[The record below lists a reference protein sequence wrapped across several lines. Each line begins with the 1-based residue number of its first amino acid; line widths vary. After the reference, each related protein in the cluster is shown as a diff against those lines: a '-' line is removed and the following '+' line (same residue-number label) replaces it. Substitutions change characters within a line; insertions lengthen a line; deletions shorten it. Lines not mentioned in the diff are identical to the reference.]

1 MEMDRHLPVEAARL
15 TRNELHVR
23 RSSGQACRCLL
34 RAIACAAALSVTAGS
49 AQLARAQTTQNR
61 GLTTQGAPA
70 EIHVLKVRENVFMLS
85 GAGGNITVLTFP
97 QGVLLVDTGL
107 PQMTDR
113 VLVAIRQ
120 LSDRPI
126 VHIINTNVYPDHT
139 GGNDKLA
146 QAGRRLPRDIV
157 AGDSSGAPEGPV
169 IVAHEN
175 VANRMSAPT
184 GSQAP
189 TPARAWPN
197 ETYHKATMKLS
208 AHFHGG
214 EAIELFH
221 EPAAHTDGD
230 SVVYFR
236 HADVIMTGDVFTTT
250 GYPVIDIEQGG
261 TINGMVDGLNH
272 ILDLA
277 FADFRS
283 EGGTMIIPG
292 HGRLCD
298 MADVAYYRDMI
309 TIIRD
314 RVRNLI
320 TRGMTL
326 EQVKAARPTRDYDPR
341 YGSTTGPWTTDMFVE
356 AVFKTLSATKPSGTR
371 K

>member
-1 MEMDRHLPVEAARL
+1 MS
-15 TRNELHVR
+15 TRPINRSRGRVR
-23 RSSGQACRCLL
+23 RMASGI
-34 RAIACAAALSVTAGS
+34 IAGVAAAFLVTAGS
-49 AQLARAQTTQNR
+49 ELARAQAGQGTGR
-61 GLTTQGAPA
+61 AAQGAA
-70 EIHVLKVRENVFMLS
+70 ADVRVLKVRENVFMLS

-97 QGVLLVDTGL
+97 QGVLLVDTGRS
-107 PQMTDR
+107 QMTDK
-113 VLVAIRQ
+113 VLAAVRQ
-120 LSDRPI
+120 LSDKPI
-126 VHIINTNVYPDHT
+126 VHIINTEVDPDHT

-146 QAGRRLPRDIV
+146 QAGRRIPRDIV
-157 AGDSSGAPEGPV
+157 AADSSGAPEGPM

-184 GSQAP
+184 GNQAP
-189 TPARAWPN
+189 APVRAWPN
-197 ETYHKATMKLS
+197 ETYHQPTMKLS
-208 AHFHGG
+208 THFHGG

-236 HADVIMTGDVFTTT
+236 HADVMMTGDIFTTT
-250 GYPVIDIEQGG
+250 NYPIIDIEKGG
-261 TINGMVDGLNH
+261 SISGIVDGLNH

-283 EGGTMIIPG
+283 EGGTMIVPG

-298 MADVAYYRDMI
+298 MSDVAYYRDMV

-314 RVRNLI
+314 RVQSLMAK
-320 TRGMTL
+320 GMTL
-326 EQVKAARPTRDYDPR
+326 EQVKAAKPTRDYDPR

-356 AVFKTLSATKPSGTR
+356 AVFKTLSAK
-371 K
+371 KK